1 MTVVVVGAGL
11 VGTLTAREF
20 CRRDCQVILV
30 EKGPDVG
37 LGVSKANSGI
47 VHAGYDDEPGTL
59 RARFCVPGNAQWS
72 VLADELDIDL
82 QRIGSHVVA
91 FHREEL
97 NVLDELLAR
106 GRANGVP
113 GLKILDQADL
123 LAREPHLNPNAL
135 ASLWAPTAAVTEPWQ
150 LVIAATENALANG
163 LELRLGEEVT
173 GFQTSDGAL
182 KAVVTTKGTIPC
194 DAVVNAAGLYADRVA
209 NLAGDTSVPLKPRR
223 GEYILLNKFTSHD
236 LVNSVLFPVPGALGK
251 GLLVTP
257 TVDKGIL
264 LGPTAEDLPRS
275 LKEDRA
281 TTGAGLDRIAASA
294 RQMVPSLD
302 LREAVKVFAG
312 SRPEGPGKDFWI
324 VPSPRW
330 KGLVHAGALRSP
342 GLTAAPA
349 LAPYLVGLVEESLG
363 TPLALRPAFNPR
375 RRRIT
380 SVLKSLPL
388 ADLEAAIASD
398 PAAGRVVC
406 VCNRVTE
413 AEVVEAIRR
422 GARSLDGVKFRTRA
436 LFGECQGGFCSHRI
450 LHLLARELGV
460 SEDELDYGLDG
471 SWVVKGQVRP

>member
-1 MTVVVVGAGL
+1 MTVVVIGAGL
-11 VGTLTAREF
+11 VGTLAAREF
-20 CRRDCQVILV
+20 CRRDCRVILV
-30 EKGPDVG
+30 ERGPDVG

-59 RARFCVPGNAQWS
+59 RSRFCVPGNALWS
-72 VLADELDIDL
+72 VLADELDIDV

-91 FHREEL
+91 FRREDL
-97 NVLDELLAR
+97 NTLDELLVR
-106 GRANGVP
+106 GEKNGVP
-113 GLKILDQADL
+113 GLRILDQAEL
-123 LAREPHLNPNAL
+123 LAKEPHLNPSAV
-135 ASLWAPTAAVTEPWQ
+135 ASLWAPSAAVTEPWQ

-173 GFQTSDGAL
+173 GFDTSEGAIR
-182 KAVVTTKGTIPC
+182 AVVTTRGRLPC
-194 DAVVNAAGLYADRVA
+194 DAVVNAAGLWADRVA
-209 NLAGDTSVPLKPRR
+209 NLAGDESVPLRPRR
-223 GEYILLNKFTSHD
+223 GEYILLNKFTAHD

-264 LGPTAEDLPRS
+264 LGPTAEDLPRQ
-275 LKEDRA
+275 LKDDRA
-281 TTGAGLDRIAASA
+281 TTAAGLEKIAASA
-294 RQMVPSLD
+294 RHMVPGLD

-312 SRPEGPGKDFWI
+312 SRPESPGKDFWI

-330 KGLVHAGALRSP
+330 RGLVHAGALRSP

-349 LAPYLVGLVEESLG
+349 LAGYLVELVEQSLG
-363 TPLALRPAFNPR
+363 AALAPKADFAPR
-375 RRRIT
+375 RKRIP
-380 SVLKSLPL
+380 SYLKDLS
-388 ADLEAAIASD
+388 LEALERAIAED

-413 AEVVEAIRR
+413 KEVVEAVRR

-450 LHLLARELGV
+450 LHLVARELRVG
-460 SEDELDYGLDG
+460 EDELDYGLDG
-471 SWVVKGQVRP
+471 SWVVKGKVRP

>member
-1 MTVVVVGAGL
+1 MTVVIMGAGL

-20 CRRDCQVILV
+20 CRRDCRVILV
-30 EKGPDVG
+30 ERGPDVG

-47 VHAGYDDEPGTL
+47 VHAGYDDEPNTV
-59 RARFCVPGNAQWS
+59 RSRFCVPGNAQWS
-72 VLADELDIDL
+72 VVADELDIDL

-91 FHREEL
+91 FQKEER
-97 NVLDELLAR
+97 NALDDLLAR
-106 GRANGVP
+106 GQGHGVP
-113 GLKILDQADL
+113 GLRILEAEELHDK
-123 LAREPHLNPNAL
+123 EPHLNPTAV

-163 LELRLGEEVT
+163 LELRLGEEVL
-173 GFQTSDGAL
+173 GFETAHGRL
-182 KAVVTTKGTIPC
+182 KAVITTKGSIPC
-194 DAVVNAAGLYADRVA
+194 DAAVNAAGLWADRVA
-209 NLAGDTSVPLKPRR
+209 HLAGDMAPPLTPRR
-223 GEYILLNKFTSHD
+223 GEYILLNKFTAHN
-236 LVNSVLFPVPGALGK
+236 LVNSILFPVPGALGK

-275 LKEDRA
+275 LKDDRA
-281 TTGAGLDRIAASA
+281 TTAAGLEKIVASA
-294 RQMVPSLD
+294 HRMVPSLD

-312 SRPEGPGKDFWI
+312 SRPESPGKDFWI
-324 VPSPRW
+324 TPSPRW
-330 KGLVHAGALRSP
+330 RGLVHAGALRSP

-349 LAPYLVGLVEESLG
+349 LAPYLVELVEKSLEE
-363 TPLALRPAFNPR
+363 PLKFRADFQPR
-375 RRRIT
+375 RKRIP
-380 SVLKSLPL
+380 SYLKDLS
-388 ADLEAAIASD
+388 LEALDQVLAAD

-406 VCNRVTE
+406 VCNQVTE
-413 AEVVEAIRR
+413 KEVVEAVRR

-471 SWVVKGQVRP
+471 SWVVKGKVRP

>member
-1 MTVVVVGAGL
+1 MTVVVIGAGL
-11 VGTLTAREF
+11 VGTLAAREF
-20 CRRDCQVILV
+20 CRRDCRVILV
-30 EKGPDVG
+30 ERGPDVG

-72 VLADELDIDL
+72 VLADELDIDV

-91 FHREEL
+91 FRREDL
-97 NVLDELLAR
+97 NVLDELKAR
-106 GRANGVP
+106 GDANGVP
-113 GLKILDQADL
+113 GLRILDQAEL
-123 LAREPHLNPNAL
+123 LAMEPHLNPTAL

-173 GFQTSDGAL
+173 GFETENGSL
-182 KAVVTTKGTIPC
+182 KAVVTTRGRIPC
-194 DAVVNAAGLYADRVA
+194 DAAVNAAGLFADRVA
-209 NLAGDTSVPLKPRR
+209 NLAGDESVPLRPRR
-223 GEYILLNKFTSHD
+223 GEYILLNKFTAHD
-236 LVNSVLFPVPGALGK
+236 LVKSVLFPVPSSLGK
-251 GLLVTP
+251 GMLVTP

-275 LKEDRA
+275 LKDDRA
-281 TTGAGLDRIAASA
+281 TTGSGLDKIASSA

-312 SRPEGPGKDFWI
+312 SRPESPGKDFWI
-324 VPSPRW
+324 TKSPRW
-330 KGLVHAGALRSP
+330 RGLVHAGALRSP

-349 LAPYLVGLVEESLG
+349 LAGYLVELVEDSLG
-363 TPLALRPAFNPR
+363 VLLPPRGDFEPR
-375 RRRIT
+375 RRRIP
-380 SVLKSLPL
+380 SYLKDLS
-388 ADLEAAIASD
+388 LEALEKAIAED

-406 VCNRVTE
+406 VCNKVTE
-413 AEVVEAIRR
+413 KEVVEAVRR

-450 LHLLARELGV
+450 LHLVARELGV
-460 SEDELDYGLDG
+460 GEDELDYGLDG
-471 SWVVKGQVRP
+471 SWVVKGKVRP

>member
-1 MTVVVVGAGL
+1 MTVVVIGAGL
-11 VGTLTAREF
+11 VGTLVAREF
-20 CRRDCQVILV
+20 CRRDCKVILV
-30 EKGPDVG
+30 ERGPDVG

-72 VLADELDIDL
+72 VLAEELDIDV

-91 FHREEL
+91 FRREDL

-106 GRANGVP
+106 GVANGVP
-113 GLKILDQADL
+113 GLRILDQAEL
-123 LAREPHLNPNAL
+123 LQMEPHLNPTAI
-135 ASLWAPTAAVTEPWQ
+135 ASLWAPSAAVTEPWQ

-163 LELRLGEEVT
+163 LELRLSEEVT
-173 GFQTSDGAL
+173 GFETADGKL
-182 KAVVTTKGTIPC
+182 KAVLTTKGRIPC
-194 DAVVNAAGLYADRVA
+194 DAAVNAAGLFADKVA
-209 NLAGDTSVPLKPRR
+209 NLAGDTSVPLRPRR
-223 GEYILLNKFTSHD
+223 GEYILLNKFTAHD
-236 LVNSVLFPVPGALGK
+236 LVNSVLFPVPSSLGK

-275 LKEDRA
+275 LKDDRA
-281 TTGAGLDRIAASA
+281 TTTAGLDRIVTSA
-294 RQMVPSLD
+294 KHMIPSLD

-312 SRPEGPGKDFWI
+312 SRPESPGKDFWI

-349 LAPYLVGLVEESLG
+349 LAGYLVELVEQSLG
-363 TPLALRPAFNPR
+363 STLAAKKGFNPLR
-375 RRRIT
+375 KRIVN
-380 SVLKSLPL
+380 VLKDLSL
-388 ADLEAAIASD
+388 DELEARIAAD

-406 VCNRVTE
+406 VCNKVTE
-413 AEVVEAIRR
+413 AEVIEAVRR
-422 GARSLDGVKFRTRA
+422 GAKSLDGVKFRTRA

-450 LHLLARELGV
+450 LHLIARELGV
-460 SEDELDYGLDG
+460 GEDELDYGLDG
-471 SWVVKGQVRP
+471 SWVVKGKVRP

>member
-1 MTVVVVGAGL
+1 MTVVVIGAGL
-11 VGTLTAREF
+11 VGTLTAREL

-30 EKGPDVG
+30 ERGPDVG

-72 VLADELDIDL
+72 VLADELDIDV

-91 FHREEL
+91 FRREDL

-106 GRANGVP
+106 GQANGVP
-113 GLKILDQADL
+113 GLRILDQAEL
-123 LAREPHLNPNAL
+123 LQKEPHLNPSAL
-135 ASLWAPTAAVTEPWQ
+135 ASLWAPSAAVTEPWQ
-150 LVIAATENALANG
+150 LVIAATENALENG

-173 GFQTSDGAL
+173 GFETDNGAL
-182 KAVVTTKGTIPC
+182 KAVVTSRGRIPC
-194 DAVVNAAGLYADRVA
+194 DAVVNAAGLFADRVA
-209 NLAGDTSVPLKPRR
+209 NLAGDTSVPLRPRR
-223 GEYILLNKFTSHD
+223 GEYILLNKFTAHN
-236 LVNSVLFPVPGALGK
+236 LVNSVLFPVPSALGK
-251 GLLVTP
+251 GMLVTP

-275 LKEDRA
+275 LKDDRA
-281 TTGAGLDRIAASA
+281 TTGAGLDKIVASA
-294 RQMVPSLD
+294 RHMIPSLD

-312 SRPEGPGKDFWI
+312 NRPESPGKDFWI
-324 VPSPRW
+324 TISPRW

-349 LAPYLVGLVEESLG
+349 LAGYLVELVEKSLG
-363 TPLALRPAFNPR
+363 ITLAPKAGFQPR
-375 RRRIT
+375 RKRIP
-380 SVLKSLPL
+380 SYLKDLS
-388 ADLEAAIASD
+388 LEALEKVVAED

-406 VCNRVTE
+406 VCNKVTE
-413 AEVVEAIRR
+413 KEVVEAVRR

-460 SEDELDYGLDG
+460 GEDELDYGLDG
-471 SWVVKGQVRP
+471 SWVVKGKVRP